1 MGKMIVIDGLDGSG
15 KATQAE
21 LLKKRLTE
29 KGYDIFSLDLPY
41 YNDSSSTL
49 VKMYLNGEMGDKP
62 GDVNCYAASTFFAAD
77 RYASFKK
84 HWEKEYNSDKIVVA
98 NRYTTSNACH
108 QMTKL
113 DEGLWDSYMDWLF
126 DFEYNKLGVPA
137 PDCVIFLEM
146 PVEISQRLL
155 SKRYG
160 GDENKKDVHER
171 DTSYLANCYK
181 AAIYA
186 ADKLGWETVHCSQNG
201 EPRSLEDISDDVF
214 RIVER
219 KLLSDD

>member
-1 MGKMIVIDGLDGSG
+1 MGRMIVIDGLDGSG

-21 LLKKRLTE
+21 LLKNRLTE
-29 KGYDIFSLDLPY
+29 KGYEIFSLDLPY
-41 YNDSSSTL
+41 YDDPSSTL

-62 GDVNCYAASTFFAAD
+62 GDVNCYAASSFFAVD
-77 RYASFKK
+77 RYASYKK
-84 HWEKEYNSDKIVVA
+84 HWEKEYNSEKITVA

-113 DEGLWDSYMDWLF
+113 DESQWDSYLEWLF
-126 DFEYNKLGVPA
+126 DFEYNKLGVPS

-171 DTSYLANCYK
+171 DTTYLSNCYK

-186 ADKLGWETVHCSQNG
+186 ADKLGWETVHCSRDG
-201 EPRSLEDISDDVF
+201 EPKSLEKISDEVY
-214 RIVER
+214 RIVEG
-219 KLLSDD
+219 KLLIND

>member
-1 MGKMIVIDGLDGSG
+1 MGRMIVIDGLDGSG

-21 LLKKRLTE
+21 ILKKRLNDE
-29 KGYDIFSLDLPY
+29 GYDVFSLDLPY
-41 YNDSSSTL
+41 YSDPSSTL
-49 VKMYLNGEMGDKP
+49 VKMYLDGQFGDKP
-62 GDVNCYAASTFFAAD
+62 NDVNCYAASSFFSVD

-84 HWEKEYNSDKIVVA
+84 HWEKEYNSDKIVIA

-113 DEGLWDSYMDWLF
+113 EPDLWDEYMEWLF
-126 DFEYNKLGVPA
+126 DFEYEKLGIPK

-146 PVEISQRLL
+146 PVEISQILL

-171 DTSYLANCYK
+171 DTVYLSNCYNT
-181 AAIYA
+181 ATYA
-186 ADKLGWETVHCSQNG
+186 AKKLGWETVNCSRDG
-201 EPRSLEDISDDVF
+201 EVKTREEISEEIF

-219 KLLSDD
+219 KLLLND

>member
-1 MGKMIVIDGLDGSG
+1 MGKIIVIDGLDGSG

-21 LLKKRLTE
+21 FLKNTLKAN
-29 KGYDIFSLDLPY
+29 GYDVFSLDLPY
-41 YNDSSSTL
+41 YDDPSSTL

-62 GDVNCYAASTFFAAD
+62 GDVNCYAASSFFAVD

-84 HWEKEYNSDKIVVA
+84 HWEKEYNSNKIIIA

-113 DEGLWDSYMDWLF
+113 DESEWDAYMNWLF
-126 DFEYNKLGVPA
+126 EFEYDKLGVPA

-146 PVEISQRLL
+146 PVDISQRLL
-155 SKRYG
+155 SKRYE

-171 DTSYLANCYK
+171 DTAYLSNCYK
-181 AAIYA
+181 AAVYA
-186 ADKLGWETVHCSQNG
+186 ADKLGWETVNCSEKG
-201 EPRSLEDISDDVF
+201 EPKTISDIADEVY

-219 KLLSDD
+219 KLLIND

>member
-21 LLKKRLTE
+21 ILKNRLKE
-29 KGYDIFSLDLPY
+29 KGYDIYSLDLPCY
-41 YNDSSSTL
+41 DDPSSTL
-49 VKMYLNGEMGDKP
+49 VKMYLAGEFGDKP
-62 GDVNCYAASTFFAAD
+62 GDVNCYAASTFFGVD
-77 RYASFKK
+77 RYASYKK
-84 HWEKEYNSDKIVVA
+84 HWEKEYNSEKIVVA

-113 DEGLWDSYMDWLF
+113 DSSEWDSYLEWLF
-126 DFEYNKLGVPA
+126 DFEYNKLGIPE

-146 PVEISQRLL
+146 PVEISQQLL
-155 SKRYG
+155 SKRYE

-171 DTSYLANCYK
+171 DTDYLTNCYK
-181 AAIYA
+181 AATYA
-186 ADKLGWETVHCSQNG
+186 AKKLGWHTVHCSSDG
-201 EPRSLEDISDDVF
+201 TVRSIDDISDEVY

-219 KLLSDD
+219 NLLVND

>member
-21 LLKKRLTE
+21 LLKKRLKE
-29 KGYDIFSLDLPY
+29 KGYEIFSLDLPY
-41 YNDSSSTL
+41 YNDPSSTL
-49 VKMYLNGEMGDKP
+49 VKMYLSGELGDKP
-62 GDVNCYAASTFFAAD
+62 DDVNCYAASSFFAVD

-113 DEGLWDSYMDWLF
+113 DESKWDSYMEWLF
-126 DFEYNKLGVPA
+126 DFEYNKLGVPS

-171 DTSYLANCYK
+171 DTAYLANCHK
-181 AAIYA
+181 AAVYA
-186 ADKLGWETVHCSQNG
+186 AEKLGWETVHCSDGN
-201 EPRSLEDISDDVF
+201 EPKTVEEISDEVF

-219 KLLSDD
+219 KLLFND

>member
-1 MGKMIVIDGLDGSG
+1 MGKLIVIEGLDGSG

-21 LLKKRLTE
+21 LLKQRLIKMGKE
-29 KGYDIFSLDLPY
+29 VFSLDLPY
-41 YNDSSSTL
+41 YSDPSSTL

-62 GDVNCYAASTFFAAD
+62 TDVGAYAASSFFAVD
-77 RYASFKK
+77 RFASYKK
-84 HWEKEYNSDKIVVA
+84 HWEKEYNSDKITVA
-98 NRYTTSNACH
+98 NRYTTSNASH

-113 DEGLWDSYMDWLF
+113 SESQWDTYLDWLF
-126 DFEYNKLGVPA
+126 DYEYNKLKIPE

-171 DTSYLANCYK
+171 DTDYLSHCHK
-181 AAIYA
+181 AALYA
-186 ADKLGWETVHCSQNG
+186 ADKLGWDIIHCSKDG
-201 EPRSLEDISDDVF
+201 EPLTIEEIADEVY
-214 RIVER
+214 RIAER
-219 KLLSDD
+219 KLLLND

>member
-1 MGKMIVIDGLDGSG
+1 MGRMIVIDGLDGSG

-21 LLKKRLTE
+21 ILKKRLNDE
-29 KGYDIFSLDLPY
+29 GYDVFSLDLPY
-41 YNDSSSTL
+41 YSDPSSTL
-49 VKMYLNGEMGDKP
+49 VKMYLDGQFGDKP
-62 GDVNCYAASTFFAAD
+62 NDVNCYAASSFFSVD

-84 HWEKEYNSDKIVVA
+84 HWEKEYNSDQIVIA

-113 DEGLWDSYMDWLF
+113 EPDLWDEYMEWLF
-126 DFEYNKLGVPA
+126 DFEYEKLGIPK

-146 PVEISQRLL
+146 PVEISQILL

-171 DTSYLANCYK
+171 DTVYLSNCYN
-181 AAIYA
+181 AATYA
-186 ADKLGWETVHCSQNG
+186 AKKLGWETVNCSRDG
-201 EPRSLEDISDDVF
+201 EVKTREEISEEIF

-219 KLLSDD
+219 KLLLND

>member
-1 MGKMIVIDGLDGSG
+1 MGRMIVIDGLDGSG

-21 LLKKRLTE
+21 LLKNRLTE
-29 KGYDIFSLDLPY
+29 MGYQIYSLDLPC
-41 YNDSSSTL
+41 YNDPSSTL

-62 GDVNCYAASTFFAAD
+62 GDVNCYAASTFFAVD

-84 HWEKEYNSDKIVVA
+84 HWEKEYNSNKIIVA

-113 DEGLWDSYMDWLF
+113 DEALWDSYMDWLF
-126 DFEYNKLGVPA
+126 EFEYKKLGIPE

-146 PVEISQRLL
+146 PVEVSQKLL
-155 SKRYG
+155 SERYG

-171 DTSYLANCYK
+171 DTEYLSACHK
-181 AAIYA
+181 AAVYA
-186 ADKLGWETVHCSQNG
+186 AEKLGWETVNCF
-201 EPRSLEDISDDVF
+201 SDGRIKTREEIADEVF
-214 RIVER
+214 SIVGR
-219 KLLSDD
+219 KLFLND

>member
-1 MGKMIVIDGLDGSG
+1 MGRMIVIDGLDGSG

-21 LLKKRLTE
+21 ILKNRLKE

-41 YNDSSSTL
+41 YNDPSSTL
-49 VKMYLNGEMGDKP
+49 VKMYLSGELGDKP
-62 GDVNCYAASTFFAAD
+62 GDVNCYAASTFFGVD

-84 HWEKEYNSDKIVVA
+84 HWEKEYNSNKIVVA

-113 DEGLWDSYMDWLF
+113 PEKDWDAYMDWLF
-126 DFEYNKLGVPA
+126 DFEYNKLGIPS

-155 SKRYG
+155 SERYG

-171 DTSYLANCYK
+171 DTDYLAHCHK
-181 AAIYA
+181 AAVYA
-186 ADKLGWETVHCSQNG
+186 ADKLGWTTVNCSRDG
-201 EPRSLEDISDDVF
+201 EIKSREDISDEIF
-214 RIVER
+214 SIVER
-219 KLLSDD
+219 KLLVND

>member
-1 MGKMIVIDGLDGSG
+1 MGRMIVIDGLDGSG

-21 LLKKRLTE
+21 ILKNRLTE
-29 KGYDIFSLDLPY
+29 KGYGIFSLDLPY
-41 YNDSSSTL
+41 YDDPSSTL
-49 VKMYLNGEMGDKP
+49 VKMYLAGEFGDKP
-62 GDVNCYAASTFFAAD
+62 GDVNCFAASTFFGAD
-77 RYASFKK
+77 RYASYKK

-113 DEGLWDSYMDWLF
+113 SESEWDSYMDWLF
-126 DFEYNKLGVPA
+126 DFEYNKLGIPE

-146 PVEISQRLL
+146 PVEISQQLL

-171 DTSYLANCYK
+171 DTYYLSDCYK
-181 AAIYA
+181 AATYA
-186 ADKLGWETVHCSQNG
+186 AEKLGWETVHCSRDG
-201 EPRSLEDISDDVF
+201 KVKTPEEISDEVF
-214 RIVER
+214 GIVER
-219 KLLSDD
+219 NLLFND